1 MSISQIITSLMKHP
15 FSSWRF
21 LTLKQF
27 SKCFSYLTD
36 LFYNPSLD
44 RTTDSQQIIPILI
57 TLVVEERG
65 SEELLQEVKEEM
77 QNIGTELNINITV
90 GRVDRFGNATNNS
103 LLISS

>member
-1 MSISQIITSLMKHP
+1 M
-15 FSSWRF
+15 
-21 LTLKQF
+21 TLKQF